1 MTKLR
6 NRRAFAL
13 AGTALALSIALS
25 GCSTIN
31 DLIGLSSG
39 DAQRDEETGEVTEG
53 SNIDIFALKVG
64 DCMPT
69 SDTSGEITDADV
81 VPCAEPHADEVFFEF
96 SLAEGELPTD
106 EEITTEVEAQCIP
119 AFSEFVG
126 IDYYDSALDF
136 WWLTP
141 TEKTWTQADDRLVQC
156 VLYEP
161 DPADPEVS
169 LVVTG
174 TLEGAAR

>member
-1 MTKLR
+1 MKPR
-6 NRRAFAL
+6 NRRALAL

-25 GCSTIN
+25 GCSTISN
-31 DLIGLSSG
+31 LIGGGAG

-53 SNIDIFALKVG
+53 ANIDIFALKVG

-81 VPCAEPHADEVFFEF
+81 VPCSETHADEVFFEF
-96 SLAEGELPTD
+96 ELPEGDLPTED
-106 EEITTEVEAQCIP
+106 EITAEVEAQCIP

-141 TEKTWTQADDRLVQC
+141 TEETWTTADDRLVQC
-156 VLYEP
+156 VVYEP
-161 DPADPEVS
+161 DPADPKVS
-169 LVVTG
+169 LDVEG